1 MYLARR
7 SFVLKLFSWSGMIRW
22 MDGWIDGDWRRIWVG
37 IEGFGIEGF
46 GIEGFGIEGFG
57 IEGFGIEGFGEM
69 MMIIWCGI
77 RMEWG
82 G

>member
-1 MYLARR
+1 
-7 SFVLKLFSWSGMIRW
+7 

-46 GIEGFGIEGFG
+46 GIEGFG
-57 IEGFGIEGFGEM
+57 EM

-77 RMEWG
+77 RMEWCG
-82 G
+82 